1 MLGKQGDCFLIALG
15 ILFRQVANGFY
26 QDLLAFNITGIGLA
40 LLRLTAIWVGQYGD
54 GKNFGQ
60 TTPSMRS

>member
-1 MLGKQGDCFLIALG
+1 
-15 ILFRQVANGFY
+15 
-26 QDLLAFNITGIGLA
+26 